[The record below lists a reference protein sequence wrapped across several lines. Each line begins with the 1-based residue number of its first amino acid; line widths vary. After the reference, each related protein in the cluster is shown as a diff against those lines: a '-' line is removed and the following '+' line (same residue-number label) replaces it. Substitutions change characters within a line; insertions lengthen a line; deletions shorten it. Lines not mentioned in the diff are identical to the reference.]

1 MLSCPLYINDS
12 IIHNYPNLYPLSAN
26 DMILFLFNNVDPFVC
41 KNLGHFIFLAFEQR
55 ESRSI
60 NIATI

>member
-26 DMILFLFNNVDPFVC
+26 DMILFLFNNVDPFAC

-55 ESRSI
+55 ESRSL